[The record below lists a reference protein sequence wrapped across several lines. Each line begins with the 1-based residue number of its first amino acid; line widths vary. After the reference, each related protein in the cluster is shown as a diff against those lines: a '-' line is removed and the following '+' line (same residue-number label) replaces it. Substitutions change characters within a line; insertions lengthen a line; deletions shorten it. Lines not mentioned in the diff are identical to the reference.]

1 MSKFSSKIIYFA
13 LTELNNQNHILSN
26 RPNFLN
32 IILNLI
38 KLNFY
43 LYN

>member
-1 MSKFSSKIIYFA
+1 MSKFLLKIIYFA

-32 IILNLI
+32 ISLNLI
-38 KLNFY
+38 SY
-43 LYN
+43 YY

>member
-1 MSKFSSKIIYFA
+1 MSKFSLKIIYFA

-26 RPNFLN
+26 RPNFLI

-38 KLNFY
+38 SYHKLN
-43 LYN
+43 